1 MNPKVDH
8 YLAQG
13 CGRCPLYQ
21 TPDCKVH
28 NWTDILMHLRE
39 MVQHEKIKEEF
50 KWSQPCYTL
59 NGANLFIVTAFKN
72 YAAIAFFKGS
82 LFEDPEGLLVQPG
95 EHSRHGRQLRFTHL
109 DEVKKQERPIRFFLS
124 EAIRVEEAGLSVPPA
139 PSELDVPVELLEEF
153 NNDPTF
159 EQAFY
164 SLTPGRRRGY
174 IIYFNQAKQSQTRIN
189 RIEKYKS
196 QILSGLGMQDSYR
209 NSLKK
214 N

>member
-1 MNPKVDH
+1 
-8 YLAQG
+8 
-13 CGRCPLYQ
+13 
-21 TPDCKVH
+21 
-28 NWTDILMHLRE
+28 
-39 MVQHEKIKEEF
+39 MVQ
-50 KWSQPCYTL
+50 P
-59 NGANLFIVTAFKN
+59 
-72 YAAIAFFKGS
+72 
-82 LFEDPEGLLVQPG
+82 D

-109 DEVKKQERPIRFFLS
+109 DEVKKQEQHIRFFLS
-124 EAIRVEEAGLSVPPA
+124 EAIRGEEAGLSVPPA

-174 IIYFNQAKQSQTRIN
+174 IIYFNQPKQSQTRIN

-209 NSLKK
+209 NSLK
-214 N
+214 NN